1 MSKIL
6 FKRLAALFLVAF
18 VLTVRS
24 QTITTVCGTG
34 TAGFSGDNGPAINAR
49 IDAIYA
55 QIACDKFGNL
65 YIADDNNHRIRKIDA
80 ITGSITTV
88 AGTGTAGF
96 SGDGGLA
103 TAAQLTNPDG
113 IAIDNTGNIY
123 IADYN
128 NHRIRKID
136 PIGTITTICG
146 NGTQSSTGDGG
157 LATAATINGPGHLC
171 LDPSG
176 NLYITEYNSNRIRK
190 IATTG
195 TITTFCGTGVYSNTG
210 DGGLATAATIGG
222 PWAIAS
228 DAAGNIYTA
237 EYLGAYVRKI
247 ATNGTIT
254 AFAGINASPGFSGDN
269 GVATAAQ
276 LNGVAGLVVNDLGEV
291 FIADSANHRIRKVAT
306 TGTITT
312 YVGTGVMGF
321 SGDGGL
327 ASAAQIKSPNGGL
340 ASYGCSIF
348 INDVGNQR
356 IRKVIAGSAPSLSVT
371 STATPVL
378 CVGQTATLSVSGAS
392 TYVWN
397 SGAITSSISIS
408 PTITSNYTVYGTAS
422 NGCKNASVFSQSVS
436 TCAGINE
443 IKKGNAGLI
452 IYPNPTTDQFSIE
465 AESATKVIVT
475 DILGKVVMEID
486 LEKVKTVLSL
496 GDLKNGVYMLSVYDG
511 QTLKGNYKVVKE

>member
-1 MSKIL
+1 MNKIL
-6 FKRLAALFLVAF
+6 FKRLASLFLVAF

-24 QTITTVCGTG
+24 QTITTICGTG
-34 TAGFSGDNGPAINAR
+34 IAGYSGDNGPASNSQ

-55 QIACDKFGNL
+55 QITSDKYGNL
-65 YIADDNNHRIRKIDA
+65 YIADNNNHRIRRIDA

-113 IAIDNTGNIY
+113 ITIDNAGNIY

-136 PIGTITTICG
+136 PTGTITTICG

-228 DAAGNIYTA
+228 DAVGNIYAA
-237 EYLGAYVRKI
+237 EYLGSYVRKI

-269 GVATAAQ
+269 GAALLAQ
-276 LNGVAGLVVNDLGEV
+276 LNGVAGLAVNDLGEV
-291 FIADSANHRIRKVAT
+291 FIADSANHRIRKVAS

-312 YVGTGVMGF
+312 YVGTGTLGF

-327 ASAAQIKSPNGGL
+327 ANAARLRSPNGGL
-340 ASYGCSIF
+340 ASHGCAIF
-348 INDVGNQR
+348 INDAGNQR
-356 IRKVIAGSAPSLSVT
+356 IRKVVAGTIPTLSVS

-378 CVGQTATLSVSGAS
+378 CVGQTATLSVNGAS

-397 SGAITSSISIS
+397 SGAVTSTISIS
-408 PTITSNYTVYGTAS
+408 PTVTTNYTVYGTAA

-436 TCAGINE
+436 TCASLNE
-443 IKKGNAGLI
+443 LKNRNAGLI

-465 AESATKVIVT
+465 TESATKIVIRDV
-475 DILGKVVMEID
+475 IGKVVMEMD
-486 LEKVKTVLSL
+486 VHNVNTVLSL
-496 GDLKNGVYMLSVYDG
+496 ADLKNGIYMLSVYDG
-511 QTLKGNYKVVKE
+511 QNLKGNYKIVKE